1 MCVDDAVDVDGA
13 SEVKVVSMEVI
24 SAVPMVGAKTFP
36 TPSLRDGIHASS
48 TCLSTSRMMPS
59 RGNKLALAILVICLA
74 CSVIAKVA
82 PEKQTNLSAL
92 GTHEIEEQLQV
103 HP

>member
-13 SEVKVVSMEVI
+13 SEVVNIQVI
-24 SAVPMVGAKTFP
+24 CSNGRCQDFSDSI
-36 TPSLRDGIHASS
+36 SLRDRVHVSS
-48 TCLSTSRMMPS
+48 TCTPTSKMMPL
-59 RGNKLALAILVICLA
+59 RGNKLVLAILVICLA
-74 CSVIAKVA
+74 CSVIAKVV